1 MGPDARGTEVTTALL
16 IAGVIVLIGATIQGV
31 VGYGLNLISAPLL
44 TLVDPALIPVP
55 VLLVA
60 LVQSVISLL
69 RERSNTHWSGVG
81 WAMVGRLPGNVLG
94 VLAVSV
100 LPVAGFN
107 VVIALSVLTC
117 VALSL
122 ISWRPA
128 PTRPSLVVAGTASG
142 AFGTVSA
149 VGGPPIALLYQHSAG
164 PTIRATLAAFFL
176 LASLSSL
183 ATLGIAGE
191 IAQEHLFAAAVLVP
205 FMLAGFA
212 LSTVARRVVDDRGA
226 IRAGILSVAAASA
239 LVLLVRGLLG

>member
-1 MGPDARGTEVTTALL
+1 VTTALL
-16 IAGVIVLIGATIQGV
+16 IAGAVVLVGAVVQGV
-31 VGYGLNLISAPLL
+31 VGYGLNLIAAPLL

-60 LVQSVISLL
+60 LVQSVMSLL
-69 RERSNTHWSGVG
+69 RERSSAHWSGVG

-94 VLAVSV
+94 VLAVSA
-100 LPVAGFN
+100 LPVAGFT
-107 VVIALSVLTC
+107 VAIALSVLAC

-122 ISWRPA
+122 VSWRPR

-142 AFGTVSA
+142 AFGTASA
-149 VGGPPIALLYQHSAG
+149 IGGPPIALLYQHSAG

-176 LASLSSL
+176 LASVSSL

-191 IAQEHLFAAAVLVP
+191 IGTEHLRAAAVLLP

-212 LSTVARRVVDDRGA
+212 LSTVARRIVDSRGA
-226 IRAGILSVAAASA
+226 IRAGILGVAAASA
-239 LVLLVRGLLG
+239 LVLLVRGLFG